1 MEATRGAESCSG
13 LFAFASSAG
22 VDCLIGDWAIQR
34 FLRRSRMSLLVG
46 IDAITN
52 RHTLEHLRDLEQ
64 QHQHLSVQ
72 VFRNPTNALFHPKVA
87 RFEYPDGRRSMI
99 VGSGN
104 LTPGGLRSNFEA
116 FSVMRAVADETLD
129 VTSWNRFFT
138 DHVADIGPIDDA
150 ALERAARNV
159 ARGRRRQIEM
169 EPGAPRVVEPV
180 VADVETPV
188 GGTDRFLIAHV
199 PGAGDRWRQVH
210 FNIEV
215 VRQFFRVRPRSSER
229 VFFRECRPDGTFIER
244 DPPRRCVYSERNRNH
259 KIEVAARPEV
269 QYPAHGRPIAVFR
282 ELQTRSFT
290 YMLLMPGEAGYN
302 AMSELL
308 ENHEN
313 VGRVF
318 RNVRRVFAT
327 RTEIRGV
334 WPECPLVTAIDTLAP
349 ADA

>member
-1 MEATRGAESCSG
+1 MMDCEFHLQDPTAPETVYLFEAIVQATRGAESCEG

-22 VDCLIGDWAIQR
+22 VDSLIGDWAIQG
-34 FLRRSRMSLLVG
+34 FLRRSRMSLVVG

-52 RHTLEHLRDLEQ
+52 RHTLERLRDLEQ

-72 VFRNPTNALFHPKVA
+72 VFRNPTNGLFHPKVA
-87 RFEYPDGRRSMI
+87 RFEYPGGRRAMI

-116 FSVMRAVADETLD
+116 FSVMRAAADETLD
-129 VTSWNRFFT
+129 LTSWNRFFT

-150 ALERAARNV
+150 ALQRAARNV
-159 ARGRRRQIEM
+159 ARGRRRRIDV

-188 GGTDRFLIAHV
+188 GGTQRFLIAHV

-229 VFFRECRPDGTFIER
+229 VFFRECRPDGTFVE
-244 DPPRRCVYSERNRNH
+244 PG
-259 KIEVAARPEV
+259 AASTMRV
-269 QYPAHGRPIAVFR
+269 Q
-282 ELQTRSFT
+282 
-290 YMLLMPGEAGYN
+290 
-302 AMSELL
+302 
-308 ENHEN
+308 
-313 VGRVF
+313 
-318 RNVRRVFAT
+318 
-327 RTEIRGV
+327 RTQ
-334 WPECPLVTAIDTLAP
+334 
-349 ADA
+349 